1 MENISKLTEE
11 AREDEVLQLAE
22 NENIAQD
29 QNQNCQTN
37 LVYFG
42 DIPKN
47 QG

>member
-29 QNQNCQTN
+29 QKRDCS
-37 LVYFG
+37 
-42 DIPKN
+42 
-47 QG
+47 

>member
-29 QNQNCQTN
+29 QKETVAN
-37 LVYFG
+37 
-42 DIPKN
+42 
-47 QG
+47 

>member
-29 QNQNCQTN
+29 Q
-37 LVYFG
+37 L
-42 DIPKN
+42 
-47 QG
+47 